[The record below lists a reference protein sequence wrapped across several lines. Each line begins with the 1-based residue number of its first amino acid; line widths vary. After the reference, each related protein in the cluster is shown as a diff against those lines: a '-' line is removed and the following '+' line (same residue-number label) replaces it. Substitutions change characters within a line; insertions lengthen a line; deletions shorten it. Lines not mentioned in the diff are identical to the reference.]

1 MSQLVLLSAGHCLRP
16 SMASFESINNT
27 ETFLTACANY
37 LCSSNTLALLLVLI
51 LSCVL
56 QRQWASAP
64 ALTQQQRNVYLLQF
78 RSWVACRNYDT
89 FLCHRLSRSQ
99 THFDIHTLAP
109 HVFIH
114 SFIQRHRHTQLFLAI
129 VFYPRQQ
136 NVAPGSE
143 SVPNLHAHSLTT

>member
-1 MSQLVLLSAGHCLRP
+1 
-16 SMASFESINNT
+16 MASFESINNT

-37 LCSSNTLALLLVLI
+37 LCSSNTRGDKKKK
-51 LSCVL
+51 C
-56 QRQWASAP
+56 P
-64 ALTQQQRNVYLLQF
+64 AFGFNSELCFTATVGERSSTDTAAEECLFAAV

-99 THFDIHTLAP
+99 THVDIHTLVP

-136 NVAPGSE
+136 NVAPLGS
-143 SVPNLHAHSLTT
+143 